1 VNLLQTLQFSKVVEQ
16 IGLTVEE
23 KQLIENAVM
32 ERPTFIVNRR
42 ILRVTLKNDQP
53 LPFLTWKKI
62 QDGLIKLTHSNVEL
76 QILCEPSSIKIKEV
90 EQYVRYYSGYIQN
103 GRILNDTY
111 LNLLDHEIECLCSLA
126 HLKEDIDLL
135 LPDLNAFLGQCGI
148 HLPIRSKIIERNGKS
163 IEVDMPPVIE
173 KPSEVKKEFKDYRRK
188 KRLYTR
194 IKIKDIQENINDIQ
208 VEGTVFQVENRD
220 IMSGDQLMQLIYIS
234 DDTDSI
240 SVKRYSRK
248 TEEREEFKKLSIGD
262 VIIVKGRSSYDQYAK
277 DVVLLSD
284 EVTKSGKPASKRD
297 DSPKKRVE
305 WHSHSKM
312 SEMDGVCD
320 IEELVETAFAFGH
333 EGLAIT
339 DHMVAQSF
347 PKAQYTVSR
356 LKKQFPDRQFKM
368 IYGVEM
374 NLVDPILKIVT
385 QPKGQL
391 LEEMTI
397 VAFDLETTG
406 LSSRYDEIIEFGA
419 VKIRYGEVIDR
430 LQFFV
435 KPTVEIPDFI
445 SEKTNIT
452 SQHVENAK
460 TIDVLMPKILDFFS
474 DHVLVAHNAGFDVRF
489 INENLRRLNKS
500 TLSNTVIDTLDCA
513 RALIKDRKAFKL
525 GKVARYYAIPYDEE
539 VAHRADYDA
548 EIVGMVVVNLLR
560 DAREKSCLTV
570 EDLQNVQDADAF
582 KSVMKKHV
590 NVIAKNQ
597 EGLKDLFELVT
608 LSHTDYLAFF
618 GKANSKKEEDE
629 FMAEPRIVRDEI
641 IRRRSNLLIGS
652 SCFNG
657 EIFEIA
663 ANQSHEELIKA
674 MKFYDY
680 IEVQPP
686 ANYQPLIDQHSLS
699 SQKRLFLILNDI
711 ISTATSLNIPILAT
725 GDVHYAHPE
734 QKQFREIYIQAQGIG
749 GIRHPLYIYNAQRR
763 LNSVSPD
770 QHLRTTEEML
780 DAFDFLDKEMAYTI
794 VVDHPNRML
803 SQVEE
808 VFPIRKGLYTPS
820 IEGADAK
827 LSEVCYKNAYKQY
840 GKTLPKPVEE
850 RLAKELTAIISNGFG
865 VIYYIAHLLVKKS
878 LEDGYLVGS
887 RGSVGSS
894 LVATMAQIT
903 EVNPLPPHYSCPQCS
918 YSEFYFDGQVSSG
931 YDLPDKF
938 CPQCATLMQG
948 DGQDIPFETFLG
960 FEGDKVPDIDLNF
973 SGDYQEK
980 AHAYTKVLFG
990 EDNVFRAGTIGTV
1003 AQKTAFGYVSGYC
1016 EEKGIDANMRQA
1028 QRIRLATGCEGVKR
1042 TTGQHPGG
1050 IIVIPRE
1057 VDVHQFTPVQFP
1069 ANNPTSEW
1077 KTTHFDYNDLHDN
1090 LLKLDI
1096 LGHVDPTAIKLLE
1109 KVTGVDPKTIPMND
1123 AKVISVFSDL
1133 STLNID
1139 SRSYSESNGAVG
1151 LPEFGTSF
1159 VREILKITR
1168 PQSFSDLVRI
1178 SGLSHGTDVWLNNAK
1193 DLILN
1198 GYHLSDVI
1206 GCRDDIMVY
1215 LIHKG
1220 LKPKQAFDIME
1231 SVRKGKG
1238 LKPEWEVLMRQHNI
1252 DQWYIDS
1259 CKRIKYMFPKA
1270 HAVAYVIMAVR
1281 VAWFKVYH
1289 PLAYYVSYFTL
1300 RCNAYDIDVMR
1311 KGNNAIMARL
1321 TDIDKRLR
1329 DNNTKFQVTNKE
1341 KELYNTLEVA
1351 LEMTLRGYRFD
1362 NIDLRLSQ
1370 ADEFMI
1376 HPKDSRVLIPPFK
1389 VLDGL
1394 GENVARSIVEAR
1406 EKCFFLSKE
1415 DLQSRTQINGTHIR
1429 KLEIMGV
1436 LDDLQD
1442 ENQLSLF

>member
-1 VNLLQTLQFSKVVEQ
+1 VNQLQTLQFNKVVEQ
-16 IGLTVEE
+16 IGLTAEE
-23 KQLIENAVM
+23 KQLVKNAVM

-42 ILRVTLKNDQP
+42 ILRISLKNDRP

-76 QILCEPSSIKIKEV
+76 QILCEPVKIEIKEV

-111 LNLLDHEIECLCSLA
+111 LNMVNLEIECLCPLP
-126 HLKEDIDLL
+126 HLKDDIDLL
-135 LPDLNAFLGQCGI
+135 LPDLNVFLSQCGI
-148 HLPIRSKIIERNGKS
+148 HLPIRSKIVERNGNS
-163 IEVDMPPVIE
+163 IEVDMPVSIPKPVE
-173 KPSEVKKEFKDYRRK
+173 TKKDYKEFRRK
-188 KRLYTR
+188 KRSYTLV
-194 IKIKDIQENINDIQ
+194 KIKDIMENMNDIEI
-208 VEGTVFQVENRD
+208 EGTVFQIENRD
-220 IMSGDQLMQLIYIS
+220 IMGGEQMMQLIYLS

-240 SVKRYSRK
+240 SVKRYARK
-248 TEEREEFKKLSIGD
+248 AEEKEEFKNLSNGD
-262 VIIVKGRSSYDQYAK
+262 VIVVKGRSTYDQYAK
-277 DVVLLSD
+277 DVVLLADDITFSNKTVSRSD
-284 EVTKSGKPASKRD
+284 DAVF
-297 DSPKKRVE
+297 KRVE
-305 WHSHSKM
+305 WHAHSKM

-320 IEELVETAFAFGH
+320 IEEMVETAFSLGH
-333 EGLAIT
+333 PGLAIT
-339 DHMVAQSF
+339 DHMVVQSF

-356 LKKQFPDRQFKM
+356 LKKQFPDHPFKM

-374 NLVDPILKIVT
+374 NMVDPLLKIVSS
-385 QPKGQL
+385 PKGQI
-391 LEEMTI
+391 LEEMTV

-430 LQFFV
+430 LQFYV
-435 KPTVEIPDFI
+435 KPKGEIPLFI
-445 SEKTNIT
+445 SEKTNIR
-452 SQHVENAK
+452 QEHVEHAK
-460 TIDVLMPKILDFFS
+460 TIAELMPRILEFFA

-489 INENLRRLNKS
+489 INENLQRLNMKV
-500 TLSNTVIDTLDCA
+500 LSNTVIDTLDCA

-548 EIVGMVVVNLLR
+548 EIAGMVIVNLLK
-560 DAREKSCLTV
+560 DARDKNCKTV
-570 EDLQNVQDADAF
+570 EDLQNVQDADVF

-597 EGLKDLFELVT
+597 AGLKSLFELVT

-618 GKANSKKEEDE
+618 GKANSKKDEDE
-629 FMAEPRIVRDEI
+629 FMAEPRIIRAEI
-641 IRRRSNLLIGS
+641 IARRNDLLIGS
-652 SCFNG
+652 SCYNG

-663 ANQSHEELIKA
+663 ANQSHEELIQA

-686 ANYQPLIDQHSLS
+686 ANYQPLIDQHSIAS
-699 SQKRLFLILNDI
+699 RKRLITILNDI
-711 ISTATSLNIPILAT
+711 INTAEKLSIPVLAT
-725 GDVHYAHPE
+725 GDAHYANPE

-749 GIRHPLYIYNAQRR
+749 GVRHPLYIYNAQRR
-763 LNSVSPD
+763 SSSTSPD

-780 DAFDFLDKEMAYTI
+780 EAFSFLDDKTAFDIVVENTRSLLDK
-794 VVDHPNRML
+794 VK
-803 SQVEE
+803 E
-808 VFPIRKGLYTPS
+808 VYPIQKGLYTPS
-820 IEGADAK
+820 IDGADAK
-827 LSEVCYKNAYKQY
+827 LSEVCYKNAYKRY
-840 GKTLPKPVEE
+840 GKTLPKPVED

-894 LVATMAQIT
+894 LVATMAEIT

-918 YSEFYFDGQVSSG
+918 YSEFFFDGKVSSG

-938 CPQCATLMQG
+938 CPHCATLMQG

-990 EDNVFRAGTIGTV
+990 EDNVYRAGTIGTV

-1028 QRIRLATGCEGVKR
+1028 QRIRLASGCEGVKR

-1050 IIVIPRE
+1050 IIVIPRD
-1057 VDVHQFTPVQFP
+1057 VDVHQFTPVQYP

-1109 KVTGVDPKTIPMND
+1109 KVTGIDPKTIPMND
-1123 AKVISVFSDL
+1123 FKVISVFSDL

-1139 SRSYSESNGAVG
+1139 SRNYTEANGAVG

-1168 PQSFSDLVRI
+1168 PQTFSDLVRI

-1215 LIHKG
+1215 LIQKG

-1231 SVRKGKG
+1231 FVRKGKG
-1238 LKPEWEVLMRQHNI
+1238 LKPEWEELMLEHKI

-1311 KGNNAIMARL
+1311 KGSQAILARL
-1321 TDIDKRLR
+1321 TDIDKRMR
-1329 DNNTKFQVTNKE
+1329 DNSTKFQVTNKE
-1341 KELYNTLEVA
+1341 KDLYNTLEVA

-1362 NIDLRLSQ
+1362 NIDLRLSL
-1370 ADEFMI
+1370 ADEFLI
-1376 HPKDSRVLIPPFK
+1376 HPRDSRVLIPPFK

-1394 GENVARSIVEAR
+1394 GDNVARSIVDAR

-1415 DLQSRTQINGTHIR
+1415 DLQSRTQINGTQVR

>member
-1 VNLLQTLQFSKVVEQ
+1 MQTLQFNKVVEQ
-16 IGLTVEE
+16 IGLTAEE
-23 KQLIENAVM
+23 KQLVINAVM
-32 ERPTFIVNRR
+32 ERPVFLVNRR
-42 ILRVTLKNDQP
+42 ILRVILKNDRP

-76 QILCEPSSIKIKEV
+76 QIICEPSTINIKEV
-90 EQYVRYYSGYIQN
+90 EQYVRFYSGYVPN

-111 LNLLDHEIECLCSLA
+111 LNLNNDEIECLCNLT
-126 HLKEDIDLL
+126 HLKEDIDGL
-135 LPDLNAFLGQCGI
+135 LPELNVFLRQCGF
-148 HLPIRSKIIERNGKS
+148 HLPIRSKIVERNGKS
-163 IEVDMPPVIE
+163 VEVDMPAMPD
-173 KPSEVKKEFKDYRRK
+173 KPAEAKKDYKDYRRK
-188 KRLYTR
+188 KRTFTS
-194 IKIKDIQENINDIQ
+194 IKIRDIAENVNDIQ
-208 VEGTVFQVENRD
+208 IEGTVFQVENRD
-220 IMSGDQLMQLIYIS
+220 IMGGDQLMQQIYVH

-240 SVKRYSRK
+240 AVKRYAKRPEDK
-248 TEEREEFKKLSIGD
+248 EECKKLSVGD
-262 VIIVKGRSSYDQYAK
+262 VIVVKGRSTYDSYAK
-277 DVVLLSD
+277 DVIILAD
-284 EVTKSGKPASKRD
+284 EVIKSLKPVQKRD
-297 DSPKKRVE
+297 DAVFKRVE
-305 WHSHSKM
+305 WHTHSKM

-320 IEELVETAFAFGH
+320 IEELVETAFAYGH
-333 EGLAIT
+333 AGLAIT

-356 LKKQFPDRQFKM
+356 LKKQYPNQPFKM
-368 IYGVEM
+368 VYGVEM
-374 NLVDPILKIVT
+374 NMVDPVLKIVY
-385 QPKGQL
+385 QPKNQV
-391 LEEMTI
+391 LEEMTM

-406 LSSRYDEIIEFGA
+406 LSARYDEIIEFGA

-435 KPTVEIPDFI
+435 KPSVEIPAFI
-445 SEKTNIT
+445 SEKTNIR
-452 SQHVENAK
+452 QEHVENAK
-460 TIDVLMPKILDFFS
+460 SIKELMPLILNFFEDS
-474 DHVLVAHNAGFDVRF
+474 VLVAHNAGFDVRF
-489 INENLRRLNKS
+489 INENLKRLNREPL
-500 TLSNTVIDTLDCA
+500 TNTVIDTLDCA

-548 EIVGMVVVNLLR
+548 EIAGMVVVNLLK
-560 DAREKSCLTV
+560 DARDRNCRTV
-570 EDLQNVQDADAF
+570 EDLQNVQDSDVF
-582 KSVMKKHV
+582 KSVMKNHV

-597 EGLKDLFELVT
+597 IGLKKLFELVT

-618 GKANSKKEEDE
+618 GKANSKKDEDE
-629 FMAEPRIVRDEI
+629 FMAEPRIIRDEI
-641 IRRRSNLLIGS
+641 VRRRDDLLIGS
-652 SCFNG
+652 SCYNG

-674 MKFYDY
+674 LKFYDY
-680 IEVQPP
+680 IEIQPP
-686 ANYQPLIDQHSLS
+686 GNYQPLIDQHSVS
-699 SQKRLFLILNDI
+699 SKARLIQILKDI
-711 ISTATSLNIPILAT
+711 IDTAMKLNIPVLAT
-725 GDVHYAHPE
+725 GDVHYARVD

-749 GIRHPLYIYNAQRR
+749 GVRHPLYIYNAHRR
-763 LNSVSPD
+763 SVSASPD
-770 QHLRTTEEML
+770 QHLRTTDEMM
-780 DAFDFLDKEMAYTI
+780 DAFDFLDYELAHQI
-794 VVDHPNRML
+794 VIDNTQKML
-803 SQVEE
+803 AKVEE
-808 VFPIRKGLYTPS
+808 VFPIQKGLYTPT

-827 LSEVCYKNAYKQY
+827 LSEVCYKNAYKLY
-840 GKTLPKPVEE
+840 GENLPKPVES

-918 YSEFYFDGQVSSG
+918 YSEFFFDGKVSSG

-938 CPQCATLMQG
+938 CPHCSTLMQG

-1016 EEKGIDANMRQA
+1016 EEKGIDTNMRQA
-1028 QRIRLATGCEGVKR
+1028 QRFRLATGCEGVKR

-1109 KVTGVDPKTIPMND
+1109 KVTGIDPKTIPMND
-1123 AKVISVFSDL
+1123 PKVISVFSDL

-1139 SRSYSESNGAVG
+1139 SRNYSESNGAVG

-1168 PQSFSDLVRI
+1168 PQTFSDLVRI

-1238 LKPEWEVLMRQHNI
+1238 LKPEWEELMRHHGI

-1311 KGNNAIMARL
+1311 KGSQAILARM
-1321 TDIDKRLR
+1321 TDIDKRMR
-1329 DNNTKFQVTNKE
+1329 DNSTKFQVTNKE
-1341 KELYNTLEVA
+1341 KDLYSTLEVA

-1376 HPKDSRVLIPPFK
+1376 HPKDSRILVPPFK

-1394 GENVARSIVEAR
+1394 GDNVARSIVEAR

-1415 DLQSRTQINGTHIR
+1415 DLQIRTQINGTQIR
-1429 KLEIMGV
+1429 KMEIMGV

>member
-1 VNLLQTLQFSKVVEQ
+1 MQTLQFKKIVEQ
-16 IGLTVEE
+16 IGLTPEE
-23 KQLIENAVM
+23 KLMVEKAVM
-32 ERPTFIVNRR
+32 ERPTFVVNRK
-42 ILRVTLKNDQP
+42 ILKIALKNDRP

-62 QDGLIKLTHSNVEL
+62 QDGLIRLTHSNVEL
-76 QILCEPSSIKIKEV
+76 QIICEPSTVHIKEI
-90 EQYVRYYSGYIQN
+90 EQYVRYYSGLIPN
-103 GRILNDTY
+103 GRLLNDTY
-111 LNLLDHEIECLCSLA
+111 LAMGQDEIDCLCPLT
-126 HLKEDIDLL
+126 HQKEDIDRL
-135 LPDLNAFLGQCGI
+135 LPDLNSFLQLCGI
-148 HLPIRSKIIERNGKS
+148 HWPIRSKLVERNGTTV
-163 IEVDMPPVIE
+163 EVDMPVSIE
-173 KPSEVKKEFKDYRRK
+173 KVVEPKKEFKDFRRK
-188 KRLYTR
+188 KKTYAAV
-194 IKIKDIQENINDIQ
+194 KINDIQ
-208 VEGTVFQVENRD
+208 DNMIDIQIEGSVFQVESRD
-220 IMSGDQLMQLIYIS
+220 IANGGQLMQLIYLT

-240 SVKRYSRK
+240 SVKRYARK
-248 TEEREEFKKLSIGD
+248 SEEKESFNQLSIGD
-262 VIIVKGRSSYDQYAK
+262 FIVVKGRSTYDQYAK
-277 DVVLLSD
+277 DVIIIAD
-284 EVTKSGKPASKRD
+284 EVSIMPRKTAAADHSKF
-297 DSPKKRVE
+297 KRVE
-305 WHSHSKM
+305 WHSHSNM

-320 IEELVETAFAFGH
+320 VETLIETAFAYGH

-339 DHMVAQSF
+339 DHMVAQAF
-347 PKAQYTVSR
+347 PKAQFTVSR
-356 LKKQFPDRQFKM
+356 LKKQYPDKPFKM
-368 IYGVEM
+368 VYGVEM
-374 NLVDPILKIVT
+374 NMVDPILRIVEN
-385 QPKGQL
+385 PRGQI

-419 VKIRYGEVIDR
+419 VKLRYGEVIDR

-435 KPTVEIPDFI
+435 KPSVDIPLFI
-445 SEKTNIT
+445 SEKTNIR
-452 SQHVENAK
+452 QEHVEQAQ
-460 TIDVLMPKILDFFS
+460 TIDVLMPEILRFFS
-474 DHVLVAHNAGFDVRF
+474 DHVLVAHNAAFDVRF
-489 INENLRRLNKS
+489 INENLKRLNRNP
-500 TLSNTVIDTLDCA
+500 LQNTVIDTLDCA

-548 EIVGMVVVNLLR
+548 EIVGMVAVNLLK
-560 DAREKSCLTV
+560 DARDKNCKTI
-570 EDLQNVQDADAF
+570 EDLQSVQDADAF
-582 KSVMKKHV
+582 KSVMRNHV

-597 EGLKDLFELVT
+597 AGLKSLFELVT
-608 LSHTDYLAFF
+608 LSHTQYLAFF
-618 GKANSKKEEDE
+618 GKANSKKDEDE
-629 FMAEPRIVRDEI
+629 FMAEPRIIRDEI
-641 IRRRSNLLIGS
+641 ISRRQNLLIGS
-652 SCFNG
+652 SCYNG

-663 ANQSHEELIKA
+663 ANQSRQNLMDA
-674 MKFYDY
+674 MKFYDF

-686 ANYQPLIDQHSLS
+686 ANYQPLIDQHSIAS
-699 SQKRLFLILNDI
+699 RKRLIMILKDI
-711 ISTATSLNIPILAT
+711 IDTAMELNIPVLAT
-725 GDVHYAHPE
+725 GDVHYATKE

-763 LNSVSPD
+763 MNSVSPD
-770 QHLRTTEEML
+770 QHLRTTQEML
-780 DAFDFLDKEMAYTI
+780 DAFDFLDDTTASQI
-794 VVDHPNRML
+794 VIDNTRQMLNQVD
-803 SQVEE
+803 E
-808 VFPIRKGLYTPS
+808 VFPIQKGLFTPS

-827 LSEVCYKNAYKQY
+827 LSEVCYKNAYRQY
-840 GKTLPKPVEE
+840 GSQLPVPVQQ
-850 RLAKELTAIISNGFG
+850 RLAKELTSIISNGFG

-894 LVATMAQIT
+894 FVATMAEIT

-918 YSEFYFDGQVSSG
+918 YSEFFFDGRVSSG

-938 CPQCATLMQG
+938 CPHCSSLMHG

-990 EDNVFRAGTIGTV
+990 EDHVFRAGTIGTV

-1016 EEKGIDANMRQA
+1016 EEKGIDIPMRQA
-1028 QRIRLATGCEGVKR
+1028 QRIRLASGCEGVKR

-1050 IIVIPRE
+1050 IVVIPKD
-1057 VDVHQFTPVQFP
+1057 VDIHQFTPVQFP

-1109 KVTGVDPKTIPMND
+1109 KVTGVDPKSIPMND
-1123 AKVISVFSDL
+1123 PKVISVFSDL
-1133 STLNID
+1133 TSLNID
-1139 SRSYSESNGAVG
+1139 SRNYSESNGAVG
-1151 LPEFGTSF
+1151 LPEFGTPF

-1168 PQSFSDLVRI
+1168 PQTFSDLVRI

-1206 GCRDDIMVY
+1206 GCRDDIMIY
-1215 LIHKG
+1215 LIQRG
-1220 LKPKQAFDIME
+1220 LQPKQAFDIME

-1238 LKPEWEVLMRQHNI
+1238 LKPEWEELMLQHKI
-1252 DQWYIDS
+1252 DPWYIDS

-1289 PLAYYVSYFTL
+1289 PLAYYVSYFSL

-1311 KGNNAIMARL
+1311 KGSQAILQRL
-1321 TDIDKRLR
+1321 TDIDRRLR

-1341 KELYNTLEVA
+1341 RELYNTLEVA

-1362 NIDLRLSQ
+1362 NIDLRLSL

-1376 HPKDSRVLIPPFK
+1376 HPKDSRILIPPFK

-1394 GENVARSIVEAR
+1394 GDNVARSIVDAR
-1406 EKCFFLSKE
+1406 EQCFFLSKE
-1415 DLQSRTQINGTHIR
+1415 DLQNRTQINGTQIR
-1429 KLEIMGV
+1429 KMEIMGV

>member
-1 VNLLQTLQFSKVVEQ
+1 MQTLQLSKIVEQ
-16 IGLTVEE
+16 IGLTPEE
-23 KQLIENAVM
+23 KRLVETAVM

-42 ILRVTLKNDQP
+42 TLRVTLITDRL
-53 LPFLTWKKI
+53 LPFLTWKKF
-62 QDGLIKLTHSNVEL
+62 QDGLIRLTHSNVEL
-76 QILCEPSSIKIKEV
+76 VIQCGASPVHSKEI
-90 EQYVRYYSGYIQN
+90 EQYVRYYSGFIPN

-111 LNLLDHEIECLCSLA
+111 LNMGQNEIECLCPLA
-126 HLKEDIDLL
+126 HQKEEIDRLI
-135 LPDLNAFLGQCGI
+135 PDLNVFLNQVGI
-148 HLPIRSKIIERNGKS
+148 FLPVRSKIVERNGS
-163 IEVDMPPVIE
+163 TVEVDMPVSIE
-173 KPSEVKKEFKDYRRK
+173 KTTEKLKEVKDFKRK
-188 KRLYTR
+188 RKTYTP
-194 IKIKDIQENINDIQ
+194 IKIKDIQDSMTDIQ
-208 VEGTVFQVENRD
+208 IEGCVFQIENRD
-220 IMSGDQLMQLIYIS
+220 ILNGEQLMQMIYLS
-234 DDTDSI
+234 DESDAIT
-240 SVKRYSRK
+240 VKRYARK
-248 TEEREEFKKLSIGD
+248 QEDKEEFKKLSTNDCIT
-262 VIIVKGRSSYDQYAK
+262 VKGRCSFDQYAK
-277 DVVLLSD
+277 DVVVLADELTISSKSKFLSD
-284 EVTKSGKPASKRD
+284 DRPI
-297 DSPKKRVE
+297 KRVE
-305 WHSHSKM
+305 WHSHSNM

-320 IEELVETAFAFGH
+320 VEELIETAFQYGH
-333 EGLAIT
+333 PGLAIT
-339 DHMVAQSF
+339 DHMVAQAF
-347 PKAQYTVSR
+347 PKAQFAVSR
-356 LKKQFPDRQFKM
+356 LKKQYPQQPFKM
-368 IYGVEM
+368 VYGVEM
-374 NLVDPILKIVT
+374 NMVDPSLNIVEN
-385 QPKGQL
+385 PKGQI
-391 LEEMTI
+391 LEEMTM

-435 KPTVEIPDFI
+435 RPSVEIPLFI
-445 SEKTNIT
+445 SEKTNIR
-452 SQHVENAK
+452 QEHVEYAE
-460 TIDVLMPKILDFFS
+460 TIDVLMPKILDFFK

-489 INENLRRLNKS
+489 INENLKRLNMS
-500 TLSNTVIDTLDCA
+500 ALSNTVIDTLDCA

-548 EIVGMVVVNLLR
+548 EIVGMVVVNLLK
-560 DAREKSCLTV
+560 DARDKNCKTV
-570 EDLQNVQDADAF
+570 EDLQHVQDEDAF
-582 KSVMKKHV
+582 KSVMRKHV

-597 EGLKDLFELVT
+597 TGLKSLFELVT
-608 LSHTDYLAFF
+608 LSHTKYLAFF
-618 GKANSKKEEDE
+618 GKANSKKDEDE
-629 FMAEPRIVRDEI
+629 FMAEPRIIRDEI
-641 IRRRSNLLIGS
+641 IARREHLLIGS
-652 SCFNG
+652 SCYNG

-663 ANQSHEELIKA
+663 ANQSHTDLIEA

-686 ANYQPLIDQHSLS
+686 SNYQPLIDQHSVS
-699 SQKRLFLILNDI
+699 SKKRLMMILTDI
-711 ISTATSLNIPILAT
+711 INTAVSLNIPVLAT
-725 GDVHYAHPE
+725 GDVHYAFKD

-749 GIRHPLYIYNAQRR
+749 GVRHPLYIYNAHRR
-763 LNSVSPD
+763 MNTVSPD
-770 QHLRTTEEML
+770 QHLRTTQEML
-780 DAFDFLDKEMAYTI
+780 DAFDFVNDETAHAL
-794 VVDHPNRML
+794 VVDNPRRLLDH
-803 SQVEE
+803 VDE
-808 VFPIRKGLYTPS
+808 VFPIQKGLYTPS

-827 LSEVCYKNAYKQY
+827 LSEVCYKNAYQQY
-840 GKTLPKPVEE
+840 GTNLPVPVAQ

-918 YSEFYFDGQVSSG
+918 YSEFFFDGKVSSG

-938 CPQCATLMQG
+938 CPHCSTLMRG
-948 DGQDIPFETFLG
+948 EGQDIPFETFLG

-980 AHAYTKVLFG
+980 AHAFTKVLFG

-1016 EEKGIDANMRQA
+1016 EEKGIETPMRQA
-1028 QRIRLATGCEGVKR
+1028 LRLKLALGCEGVKR

-1050 IIVIPRE
+1050 IVVIPKDI
-1057 VDVHQFTPVQFP
+1057 DVHQFTPVQYP

-1109 KVTGVDPKTIPMND
+1109 KVTGIDPKTIPMND
-1123 AKVISVFSDL
+1123 PRVISVFSDL

-1139 SRSYSESNGAVG
+1139 SRNYSESNGAVG
-1151 LPEFGTSF
+1151 LPEFGTPF
-1159 VREILKITR
+1159 VREILKITK
-1168 PQSFSDLVRI
+1168 PQTFSDLVRI

-1215 LIHKG
+1215 LTQRG
-1220 LKPKQAFDIME
+1220 LAPKQAFDIME

-1238 LKPEWEVLMRQHNI
+1238 LKPEWEELMLRNKI
-1252 DQWYIDS
+1252 DPWYIES

-1311 KGNNAIMARL
+1311 KGSAAILARL
-1321 TDIDKRLR
+1321 TDIDRRLR
-1329 DNNTKFQVTNKE
+1329 DNSTKFQVTNKE
-1341 KELYNTLEVA
+1341 KDLYGTLEVA

-1370 ADEFMI
+1370 ADEFLI
-1376 HPKDSRVLIPPFK
+1376 HPNDSRILIPPFK

-1406 EKCFFLSKE
+1406 MKCFFLSKE
-1415 DLQSRTQINGTHIR
+1415 DLMSRTQINGTQVR

>member
-1 VNLLQTLQFSKVVEQ
+1 MQTLQLHKVIEQ

-23 KQLIENAVM
+23 KQLVENAVM
-32 ERPTFIVNRR
+32 ERPMFIVNRK
-42 ILRVTLKNDQP
+42 ILRIILKNDRP

-76 QILCEPSSIKIKEV
+76 QIISGPSSIDIKEI
-90 EQYVRYYSGYIQN
+90 EQYVRYYSGYIPN

-111 LNLLDHEIECLCSLA
+111 LNLMKDEIECLCTLT
-126 HLKEDIDLL
+126 HLKEDIDGL
-135 LPDLNAFLGQCGI
+135 LPDLNVFLSQCGFL
-148 HLPIRSKIIERNGKS
+148 LPIRSKIVERNGKS
-163 IEVDMPPVIE
+163 IDVEMPPTLE
-173 KPSEVKKEFKDYRRK
+173 KPAEVKKDFKDYRRK
-188 KRLYTR
+188 KRTYTLV
-194 IKIKDIQENINDIQ
+194 KIKDIAENINDIQ
-208 VEGTVFQVENRD
+208 VEGTIFQIENRD
-220 IMSGDQLMQLIYIS
+220 IMGGEQLMQLVYLS

-240 SVKRYSRK
+240 SVKRYARK
-248 TEEREEFKKLSIGD
+248 PEDKEEFKNLAIGD
-262 VIIVKGRSSYDQYAK
+262 LIVVKGRSSYDQYAK

-284 EVTKSGKPASKRD
+284 EITKSVKPAQRCD
-297 DSPKKRVE
+297 DAVFKRVE

-333 EGLAIT
+333 GGLAIT
-339 DHMVAQSF
+339 DHMVVQSF

-356 LKKQFPDRQFKM
+356 LKKQFPDQPFKM

-374 NLVDPILKIVT
+374 NMVDPILKIVT
-385 QPKGQL
+385 NPKGQN
-391 LEEMTI
+391 LEEMTL

-435 KPTVEIPDFI
+435 KPIGEISQFI
-445 SEKTNIT
+445 SEKTNIR
-452 SQHVENAK
+452 QEHVENAQS
-460 TIDVLMPKILDFFS
+460 IQVLMPKILEFFS

-489 INENLRRLNKS
+489 INENLKRLNKQP
-500 TLSNTVIDTLDCA
+500 LSNTVIDTLDCA

-548 EIVGMVVVNLLR
+548 EIAGMVVVNLLK
-560 DAREKSCLTV
+560 DARDKNCQTV
-570 EDLQNVQDADAF
+570 EDLQNVQDSDSF
-582 KSVMKKHV
+582 KSVMKNHV

-597 EGLKDLFELVT
+597 LGLKSLFELVT

-629 FMAEPRIVRDEI
+629 FMAEPRIIRDEI

-652 SCFNG
+652 SCYNG

-663 ANQSHEELIKA
+663 ANQSHDDLVLA

-686 ANYQPLIDQHSLS
+686 RNYQPLIDQHSIAS
-699 SQKRLFLILNDI
+699 PKRLTAIICDI
-711 ISTATSLNIPILAT
+711 IETARSLNIPVLAT
-725 GDVHYAHPE
+725 GDVHYANPI

-749 GIRHPLYIYNAQRR
+749 GVRHPLYIYNTQRR
-763 LNSVSPD
+763 MNSTSPD

-780 DAFDFLDKEMAYTI
+780 EAFSFLDEKTAYRI
-794 VVDHPNRML
+794 VVENTRSML
-803 SQVEE
+803 SKVDEI
-808 VFPIRKGLYTPS
+808 FPIQKGLYTPT
-820 IEGADAK
+820 IDGADAK

-840 GKTLPKPVEE
+840 GKVLPKPVED

-903 EVNPLPPHYSCPQCS
+903 EVNPLPPHYSCPNCS
-918 YSEFYFDGQVSSG
+918 YSEFFSDGKVSSG

-938 CPQCATLMQG
+938 CPNCSTLMQG

-1050 IIVIPRE
+1050 IIVIPAE
-1057 VDVHQFTPVQFP
+1057 VDVHQFTPVQYP
-1069 ANNPTSEW
+1069 ANNPNSDW

-1109 KVTGVDPKTIPMND
+1109 KVTGIDPKSIPMND
-1123 AKVISVFSDL
+1123 PKVISVFSDL

-1139 SRSYSESNGAVG
+1139 NRNYPESNGAVG

-1159 VREILKITR
+1159 VRDILKITK

-1231 SVRKGKG
+1231 FVRKGKG
-1238 LKPEWEVLMRQHNI
+1238 LKPEWEELMLQHQI

-1311 KGNNAIMARL
+1311 KGSQSIIAKM
-1321 TDIDKRLR
+1321 TEIDKRLR

-1341 KELYNTLEVA
+1341 RDLYNTLEVA
-1351 LEMTLRGYRFD
+1351 LEMTLRGYRFN
-1362 NIDLRLSQ
+1362 NIDLSLSM
-1370 ADEFMI
+1370 ADEFVI
-1376 HPKDSRVLIPPFK
+1376 HPQDSRILVPPFK

-1406 EKCFFLSKE
+1406 QKCFFLSKE
-1415 DLQSRTQINGTHIR
+1415 DLQSRTQINGTHVR

>member
-1 VNLLQTLQFSKVVEQ
+1 MQTLQFKKIVEQ
-16 IGLTVEE
+16 IGLTLEE
-23 KQLIENAVM
+23 KMMVEKAVM
-32 ERPTFIVNRR
+32 ERPTFVVNRK
-42 ILRVTLKNDQP
+42 ILKIALKNDLP

-62 QDGLIKLTHSNVEL
+62 QDGLIRLTHSNVEL
-76 QILCEPSSIKIKEV
+76 QILCEPSAVHIKEI
-90 EQYVRYYSGYIQN
+90 EQYVRYYSGLIPN
-103 GRILNDTY
+103 GRVLNDTY
-111 LNLLDHEIECLCSLA
+111 LAMGQNEIDCLCPLT
-126 HLKEDIDLL
+126 HQKEDIERL
-135 LPDLNAFLGQCGI
+135 LPDLNSFLVQCGI
-148 HLPIRSKIIERNGKS
+148 HWPIKCKLVERNGTTV
-163 IEVDMPPVIE
+163 EVDMPASIE
-173 KPSEVKKEFKDYRRK
+173 KVLEPKKEYKDFRRK
-188 KRLYTR
+188 KKTYTEV
-194 IKIKDIQENINDIQ
+194 KIKDIQDNLIDIQ
-208 VEGTVFQVENRD
+208 IEGSVFQIENRD
-220 IMSGDQLMQLIYIS
+220 IANGGQLMQLIYLS

-240 SVKRYSRK
+240 SIKRYARK
-248 TEEREEFKKLSIGD
+248 TEEKETFSQLRIGD
-262 VIIVKGRSSYDQYAK
+262 LIVVKGRSTYDQYAK
-277 DVVLLSD
+277 DVIIIAD
-284 EVTKSGKPASKRD
+284 EVIVMPKKAVEADHSKF
-297 DSPKKRVE
+297 KRVE
-305 WHSHSKM
+305 WHAHSNM

-320 IEELVETAFAFGH
+320 VETLIETAFAYGH
-333 EGLAIT
+333 EGFAIT
-339 DHMVAQSF
+339 DHMVAQAF
-347 PKAQYTVSR
+347 PKAQFTVSR
-356 LKKQFPDRQFKM
+356 LKKQHPDRTFKM

-374 NLVDPILKIVT
+374 NMVDPILRIV
-385 QPKGQL
+385 QNPKGQT

-419 VKIRYGEVIDR
+419 VKLRYGEVIDR

-435 KPTVEIPDFI
+435 KPSVDIPLFI
-445 SEKTNIT
+445 SEKTNIR
-452 SQHVENAK
+452 QEHVEHAQ
-460 TIDVLMPKILDFFS
+460 TIDILMPRILEFFG

-489 INENLRRLNKS
+489 INENLKRLSKAP
-500 TLSNTVIDTLDCA
+500 LQNTIIDTLDCA

-560 DAREKSCLTV
+560 EARDKNCKTV
-570 EDLQNVQDADAF
+570 EDLQNVQDTDVF
-582 KSVMKKHV
+582 KSVMRNHV

-597 EGLKDLFELVT
+597 AGLKSLFELVT
-608 LSHTDYLAFF
+608 LSHTEYLAFF
-618 GKANSKKEEDE
+618 GKANSKKDEDE
-629 FMAEPRIVRDEI
+629 FMAEPRIIRDEI
-641 IRRRSNLLIGS
+641 ISRRQNLLIGS
-652 SCFNG
+652 SCYNG

-663 ANQSHEELIKA
+663 ANQSHQNLMEA
-674 MKFYDY
+674 MRFYDF

-686 ANYQPLIDQHSLS
+686 ANYQPLIDQHSIAS
-699 SQKRLFLILNDI
+699 KKRLITILKDI
-711 ISTATSLNIPILAT
+711 IDTAMQLNIPVLAT
-725 GDVHYAHPE
+725 GDVHYATRD

-749 GIRHPLYIYNAQRR
+749 GVRHPLYIYNAQRR
-763 LNSVSPD
+763 MSSVSPD
-770 QHLRTTEEML
+770 QHLRTTQEML
-780 DAFDFLDKEMAYTI
+780 DAFDFLDEATASQI
-794 VVDHPNRML
+794 VIDNTRLMLHQVD
-803 SQVEE
+803 EI
-808 VFPIRKGLYTPS
+808 FPIQKGLFTPS

-827 LSEVCYKNAYKQY
+827 LSEVCYKNAYRQY
-840 GKTLPKPVEE
+840 GSQLPVPVQQ
-850 RLAKELTAIISNGFG
+850 RLAKELTSIISNGFG

-894 LVATMAQIT
+894 FVATMAEIT

-918 YSEFYFDGQVSSG
+918 YSEFFFDGRVSSG
-931 YDLPDKF
+931 FDLPDKF
-938 CPQCATLMQG
+938 CPHCSALMRG

-990 EDNVFRAGTIGTV
+990 EDHVFRAGTIGTV

-1016 EEKGIDANMRQA
+1016 EEKGIDTPMRQA
-1028 QRIRLATGCEGVKR
+1028 QRIRLASGCEGVKR

-1050 IIVIPRE
+1050 IVVIPKD
-1057 VDVHQFTPVQFP
+1057 VDIHQFTPVQYP

-1109 KVTGVDPKTIPMND
+1109 KVTGVDPKSIPMND
-1123 AKVISVFSDL
+1123 SKVISVFSDL
-1133 STLNID
+1133 TSLNID
-1139 SRSYSESNGAVG
+1139 SRNYSESNGAVG
-1151 LPEFGTSF
+1151 LPEFGTPF
-1159 VREILKITR
+1159 VREILKITK
-1168 PQSFSDLVRI
+1168 PQTFSDLVRI

-1215 LIHKG
+1215 LIQRG
-1220 LKPKQAFDIME
+1220 LAPKHAFDIME

-1238 LKPEWEVLMRQHNI
+1238 LKPEWEELMLQHKI
-1252 DQWYIDS
+1252 DPWYIDS

-1289 PLAYYVSYFTL
+1289 PLAYYVSYFSL

-1311 KGNNAIMARL
+1311 KGSQAILQRL
-1321 TDIDKRLR
+1321 TDIDRRLR
-1329 DNNTKFQVTNKE
+1329 DNSTKFQVTNKE
-1341 KELYNTLEVA
+1341 RELYNTLEVA

-1362 NIDLRLSQ
+1362 NIDLRLSL

-1376 HPKDSRVLIPPFK
+1376 HPKDSRILIPPFK

-1394 GENVARSIVEAR
+1394 GDNVARSIVEAR
-1406 EKCFFLSKE
+1406 EQCFFLSKE
-1415 DLQSRTQINGTHIR
+1415 DLQNRTQINGTQIR
-1429 KLEIMGV
+1429 KMEIMGV